1 MLLTIL
7 LNYAMI
13 ISTKEQEVN
22 EMKKALIITL
32 SIITLPFEAAAYL
45 IARIVKMQGWEDV
58 QSPAEWLMIYKENE
72 DEEN

>member
-1 MLLTIL
+1 
-7 LNYAMI
+7 
-13 ISTKEQEVN
+13 
-22 EMKKALIITL
+22 MKKALIITL

-58 QSPAEWLMIYKENE
+58 QSPAEWLAICKENE

>member
-1 MLLTIL
+1 MQPKPVP
-7 LNYAMI
+7 
-13 ISTKEQEVN
+13 SPERCRGQKRKEKRK
-22 EMKKALIITL
+22 MKKALIITS

-45 IARIVKMQGWEDV
+45 IARVIKMQGWEDM

>member
-45 IARIVKMQGWEDV
+45 IARVIKMQGWEDV
-58 QSPAEWLMIYKENE
+58 QSPAEWLTLYKENE